1 MSRLKRPI
9 QTAKFLRD
17 APCAGLGGP
26 FKQKRNFGFDSN
38 IVASPHALT
47 RQAFQQNGSII
58 FERPF
63 EKKSGVSLCGKL
75 CCAAQS
81 RHELPVGDEQSDF
94 HFLSNAGYY

>member
-17 APCAGLGGP
+17 AHCAGLGGP

-47 RQAFQQNGSII
+47 SKMALSSSNDRSRKNPEFPYAGNYAARVNPGMNYRQVMSSPI
-58 FERPF
+58 FIF
-63 EKKSGVSLCGKL
+63 
-75 CCAAQS
+75 
-81 RHELPVGDEQSDF
+81 
-94 HFLSNAGYY
+94 

>member
-17 APCAGLGGP
+17 AHCVGPRGP
-26 FKQKRNFGFDSN
+26 FKQKRNFGSDSS
-38 IVASPHALT
+38 IVASPHALA

-63 EKKSGVSLCGKL
+63 EEKSGVSLCGKL
-75 CCAAQS
+75 CCAGQS
-81 RHELPVGDEQSDF
+81 RHELPVVVEQSDF
-94 HFLSNAGYY
+94 YFLSNAGYY